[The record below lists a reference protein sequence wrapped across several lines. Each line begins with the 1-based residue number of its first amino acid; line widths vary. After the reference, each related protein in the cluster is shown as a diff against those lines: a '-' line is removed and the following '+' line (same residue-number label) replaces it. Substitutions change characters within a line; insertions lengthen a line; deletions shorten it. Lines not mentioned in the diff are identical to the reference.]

1 MRKRFF
7 SIIVCVVML
16 FTMNVT
22 AFAAETQ
29 ENYSETEK
37 TMTFEITPTALTSGS
52 SRHSVGMLNS
62 FFGTNDT
69 VATSALG
76 SFPISHLLDFVEE
89 QINLAADFFCSA
101 KDFIMQCNSRTKVCI
116 AHVLKIQGNKLFWLD
131 PVLGKFLLDQAQH
144 DRFSTTANPCQN
156 LYQLISDK
164 RTDTAHINFS
174 FNHVDQ
180 PPF

>member
-1 MRKRFF
+1 
-7 SIIVCVVML
+7 
-16 FTMNVT
+16 
-22 AFAAETQ
+22 
-29 ENYSETEK
+29 
-37 TMTFEITPTALTSGS
+37 
-52 SRHSVGMLNS
+52 
-62 FFGTNDT
+62 
-69 VATSALG
+69 
-76 SFPISHLLDFVEE
+76 
-89 QINLAADFFCSA
+89 
-101 KDFIMQCNSRTKVCI
+101 MQCNSRTKVCI